1 MAHEPVENVSGN
13 NSDIQSMG
21 RGAEHHVAH
30 PALSAG
36 YPAQGQP
43 GVPAYAVP
51 QNPYT
56 VGSAAYGMPGT
67 FGYSGALSTGPDNSE
82 IRKYASIYLVRLGIV
97 GALLALYAMGIISGI
112 NDTFDSCRGALNQD
126 ECLARERIVVAPG
139 YILVIFIAAFMICN
153 IFGWLAVKNNRH
165 YLMVRVINII
175 GIVLSALGTMG
186 GALVLLIA
194 VGSMATWG
202 HNGGKGALVSLVATV
217 APAVD
222 LAFSII
228 FVVHASRMKRGVYSP
243 KNTYQP

>member
-112 NDTFDSCRGALNQD
+112 NDTLDSCKGALDQD
-126 ECLARERIVVAPG
+126 KCLSRERIVIVPG
-139 YILVIFIAAFMICN
+139 YILVTLIAAFPICN

-165 YLMVRVINII
+165 YLRVRVINII

-186 GALVLLIA
+186 GALVLLPTA
-194 VGSMATWG
+194 KSVVTWG
-202 HNGGKGALVSLVATV
+202 HTVDKGAPVSLVATV

-222 LAFSII
+222 LVFSII
-228 FVVHASRMKRGVYSP
+228 FVVYASRMKRGIYSP
-243 KNTYQP
+243 NNTYQP

>member
-112 NDTFDSCRGALNQD
+112 NDTLDSCKGALDQD
-126 ECLARERIVVAPG
+126 ECLARERIVVVPG
-139 YILVIFIAAFMICN
+139 YILVTLIAAFPICN

-165 YLMVRVINII
+165 YLRVRVINII

-186 GALVLLIA
+186 GALVLLPT
-194 VGSMATWG
+194 VKSVVTWG
-202 HNGGKGALVSLVATV
+202 HNGGRGALVALLATV

-228 FVVHASRMKRGVYSP
+228 FVVHASRMKRGIYSP
-243 KNTYQP
+243 KNPYQP

>member
-112 NDTFDSCRGALNQD
+112 NDTFDSCKEALDQD
-126 ECLARERIVVAPG
+126 KCLSRERIVIVPG
-139 YILVIFIAAFMICN
+139 YILVTFIAAFPICN
-153 IFGWLAVKNNRH
+153 IFGWLAVKHNRH
-165 YLMVRVINII
+165 YLRVRVINII
-175 GIVLSALGTMG
+175 GIVLSAL
-186 GALVLLIA
+186 
-194 VGSMATWG
+194 
-202 HNGGKGALVSLVATV
+202 
-217 APAVD
+217 
-222 LAFSII
+222 
-228 FVVHASRMKRGVYSP
+228 
-243 KNTYQP
+243 

>member
-36 YPAQGQP
+36 YPMQGQP
-43 GVPAYAVP
+43 GVPAYAAP
-51 QNPYT
+51 QNPYAA
-56 VGSAAYGMPGT
+56 GAAAYGMPGT

-112 NDTFDSCRGALNQD
+112 NDTLDSCKGALDQD
-126 ECLARERIVVAPG
+126 KCLSRERIVIVPG
-139 YILVIFIAAFMICN
+139 YILVTLIAAFPICN

-165 YLMVRVINII
+165 YLRVRVINII

-186 GALVLLIA
+186 GALVLLPT
-194 VGSMATWG
+194 VKSVVTWG
-202 HNGGKGALVSLVATV
+202 HTVDKGALVSLVATV

-222 LAFSII
+222 LVFSII
-228 FVVHASRMKRGVYSP
+228 FVVYASRMKRGIYSP

>member
-112 NDTFDSCRGALNQD
+112 NDTLDSCKGALDQD
-126 ECLARERIVVAPG
+126 KCLSRERIVIVPG
-139 YILVIFIAAFMICN
+139 YILVTFIAAFPICN
-153 IFGWLAVKNNRH
+153 IFGWLAVKHNRH
-165 YLMVRVINII
+165 YLRVRVINII

-186 GALVLLIA
+186 GALVLLTT
-194 VGSMATWG
+194 VESVVTWG
-202 HNGGKGALVSLVATV
+202 HTVGQGALVSLVATV

-222 LAFSII
+222 LVFSII
-228 FVVHASRMKRGVYSP
+228 FVVYASRMKRGIYSP
-243 KNTYQP
+243 KNPYQP

>member
-13 NSDIQSMG
+13 NSDVQPTG

-36 YPAQGQP
+36 YPVQGQS
-43 GVPAYAVP
+43 GVPAYAAP

-82 IRKYASIYLVRLGIV
+82 IRKYASIYLVRLGGV

-112 NDTFDSCRGALNQD
+112 NDTFDSCKGALDQD
-126 ECLARERIVVAPG
+126 KCLSRERIVIVPG
-139 YILVIFIAAFMICN
+139 YILVTLIAAFPICN

-165 YLMVRVINII
+165 YLRVRVINII
-175 GIVLSALGTMG
+175 GIVLSVLGAIG
-186 GALVLLIA
+186 GVLVLRTT
-194 VGSMATWG
+194 VENVVTWG
-202 HNGGKGALVSLVATV
+202 HTVDKGALVSLVATV

-222 LAFSII
+222 LVFSII
-228 FVVHASRMKRGVYSP
+228 FVVYSSRMKRGIYSP

>member
-36 YPAQGQP
+36 YPMQGQP
-43 GVPAYAVP
+43 GVPAYAAP
-51 QNPYT
+51 QNPYA
-56 VGSAAYGMPGT
+56 VGAAAYGVPGT
-67 FGYSGALSTGPDNSE
+67 SGYSGALSTGPDNSE

-112 NDTFDSCRGALNQD
+112 NDTLDSCKGALDQD
-126 ECLARERIVVAPG
+126 KCLSRERIVIVPG
-139 YILVIFIAAFMICN
+139 YILVTLIAAFPICN

-165 YLMVRVINII
+165 YLRVRVINII
-175 GIVLSALGTMG
+175 GIVLSVLGAIG
-186 GALVLLIA
+186 GVLVLRTT
-194 VGSMATWG
+194 VENVVTWG
-202 HNGGKGALVSLVATV
+202 HTVDKGALVSLVATV

-222 LAFSII
+222 LVFSII
-228 FVVHASRMKRGVYSP
+228 FVVYASRMKRGVYSP

>member
-67 FGYSGALSTGPDNSE
+67 FGTLVHYQRVLITPKSE
-82 IRKYASIYLVRLGIV
+82 NMHR
-97 GALLALYAMGIISGI
+97 
-112 NDTFDSCRGALNQD
+112 
-126 ECLARERIVVAPG
+126 
-139 YILVIFIAAFMICN
+139 YIWCV
-153 IFGWLAVKNNRH
+153 
-165 YLMVRVINII
+165 
-175 GIVLSALGTMG
+175 
-186 GALVLLIA
+186 
-194 VGSMATWG
+194 
-202 HNGGKGALVSLVATV
+202 
-217 APAVD
+217 
-222 LAFSII
+222 
-228 FVVHASRMKRGVYSP
+228 
-243 KNTYQP
+243 

>member
-13 NSDIQSMG
+13 NSDVQPTG

-56 VGSAAYGMPGT
+56 VGSVAYGVPGT
-67 FGYSGALSTGPDNSE
+67 SGYSGALSTGPDNSE
-82 IRKYASIYLVRLGIV
+82 IRKYASIYMVRLGIV
-97 GALLALYAMGIISGI
+97 SALLALYAMGIISGI
-112 NDTFDSCRGALNQD
+112 NDTFDSCKGALDQD
-126 ECLARERIVVAPG
+126 KCLSRERIVIVPG
-139 YILVIFIAAFMICN
+139 YILVTLIAAFPICN

-165 YLMVRVINII
+165 YLRVRVVNII
-175 GIVLSALGTMG
+175 GIVLSVLGAIG
-186 GALVLLIA
+186 GVLVLRTT
-194 VGSMATWG
+194 VENVVTWG
-202 HNGGKGALVSLVATV
+202 HTVDKGALVSLVATV

-222 LAFSII
+222 LVFSII
-228 FVVHASRMKRGVYSP
+228 FVVYSSRMKRGIYSP

>member
-112 NDTFDSCRGALNQD
+112 NDTFDSCKGALDQD
-126 ECLARERIVVAPG
+126 KCRSRERIVIVPG
-139 YILVIFIAAFMICN
+139 YILVTLIAAFPICN
-153 IFGWLAVKNNRH
+153 IFGWLAVKHNRH
-165 YLMVRVINII
+165 YLRVRVINII
-175 GIVLSALGTMG
+175 GIVLSALATMG
-186 GALVLLIA
+186 GALVLLTT
-194 VGSMATWG
+194 VESVVTWG
-202 HNGGKGALVSLVATV
+202 HTVGQGALVSLVATV

-222 LAFSII
+222 LVFSII
-228 FVVHASRMKRGVYSP
+228 FVVYASRMKRGIYSP
-243 KNTYQP
+243 NNTYQP

>member
-43 GVPAYAVP
+43 GVPAYAAP
-51 QNPYT
+51 QNPYAA
-56 VGSAAYGMPGT
+56 GAAAYGMPGT

-112 NDTFDSCRGALNQD
+112 NDTLDSCKGALDQD
-126 ECLARERIVVAPG
+126 KCLSRERIVIVPG
-139 YILVIFIAAFMICN
+139 YILVTLIAAFPICN

-165 YLMVRVINII
+165 YLRVRVINII

-186 GALVLLIA
+186 GALVLLPT
-194 VGSMATWG
+194 VKSVVTWG
-202 HNGGKGALVSLVATV
+202 HTVGQGALVSLVATV

-222 LAFSII
+222 LVFSIV
-228 FVVHASRMKRGVYSP
+228 FVVYASRMKRGIYSP
-243 KNTYQP
+243 KNPYQP

>member
-13 NSDIQSMG
+13 NSDIQSTG

-36 YPAQGQP
+36 YPVQGQS
-43 GVPAYAVP
+43 GVPAYAAP

-56 VGSAAYGMPGT
+56 VGSVAYGVPGT

-186 GALVLLIA
+186 GALVLRTT
-194 VGSMATWG
+194 VENVVTWG
-202 HNGGKGALVSLVATV
+202 HTVDKGALVSLVATV

-222 LAFSII
+222 LVFSIV
-228 FVVHASRMKRGVYSP
+228 FVVYASRMKRGIYSP
-243 KNTYQP
+243 KNPYQP

>member
-112 NDTFDSCRGALNQD
+112 NDTLDSCKGALDQD
-126 ECLARERIVVAPG
+126 KCLSRERIVIVPG
-139 YILVIFIAAFMICN
+139 YILVTLIAAFPICN

-165 YLMVRVINII
+165 YLRVRVINII

-186 GALVLLIA
+186 GALVLLPT
-194 VGSMATWG
+194 VKSVVTWG
-202 HNGGKGALVSLVATV
+202 HTVGQGALVSLVATV

-222 LAFSII
+222 LVFSIV
-228 FVVHASRMKRGVYSP
+228 FVVYASRMKRGIYSP
-243 KNTYQP
+243 KNPYQP